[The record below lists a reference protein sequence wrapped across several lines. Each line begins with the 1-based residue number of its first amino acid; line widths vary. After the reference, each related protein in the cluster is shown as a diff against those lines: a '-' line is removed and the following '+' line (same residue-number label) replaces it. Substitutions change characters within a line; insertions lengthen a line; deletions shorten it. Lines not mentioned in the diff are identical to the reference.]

1 MPMDM
6 KSASTI
12 HFDQYLALL
21 KGFNANVRELV
32 VYDAEVNFVWSS
44 DADQSRHEALASL
57 TVEQRRKCDE
67 ADKNQTLRCL
77 GEDTY
82 LELIDLKNP
91 NDEIVLTLGLS
102 LEGQD
107 GTAPDPL
114 ARQENIRLLNE
125 LLLTEYEQ
133 SIALASQEDELNI
146 MTDELTRRYEELNL
160 IYAAEDQPLNIF
172 HGRELLR
179 QLASNTLSFL
189 NVDIIYLFLPGKNVS
204 IHKFKNDHPIHEF
217 EKLLVYLENS
227 VYPLL
232 LKKNAAVVLNRG
244 EDAKRLGLPQDLSFK
259 TTTSAVVNA
268 ENEVIGMLAIANQ
281 DFAVD
286 FTNSDRNLVDV
297 MAKKASKIAQSNFD
311 ALTGLEN
318 SNSFELTVEN
328 LLKQCWTSGANH
340 AIANVDIDRMAV
352 INDISGRDAGDLL
365 IKKVGQRLAGMVRSR
380 DVVARIGSDKFGV
393 LLENCDLATANMVM
407 QKIAN
412 EVSNID
418 FEWGGKTHEVS
429 VSIGIAPINMHSKS
443 VTSLLNAAETARN
456 VSKEHGRNTIH
467 VFEMDDSELL
477 YRKDQIQWVGRI
489 QAALRDN
496 RFRLYAQLIQPIK
509 PENGHPHY
517 EILLRLEQ
525 EGGAIILPGKFLP
538 AAEDYFLISSIDY
551 WVINQAFSQLAKI
564 SPASGEAR
572 HGCQIS
578 INLSG
583 QSLNNPAALAG
594 YVSKKLEEYNIPG
607 NAICF
612 EITES
617 AAIANID
624 DARLFIDQVRALG
637 CTFSLDDF
645 GTGLSS
651 FAYLK
656 NLQVDYLKI
665 DGSFVRD
672 IVSDPVCESI
682 VSAINQVGHAM
693 NLKTIAEFVEN
704 EEINQKLAGIG
715 VDFSQGYGIGK
726 PEPFSEQ
733 ACKKIAST

>member
-6 KSASTI
+6 ESASTI

-67 ADKNQTLRCL
+67 ADKNQTIRCL

-102 LEGQD
+102 LGGQD

-297 MAKKASKIAQSNFD
+297 MAKKASKIA
-311 ALTGLEN
+311 
-318 SNSFELTVEN
+318 
-328 LLKQCWTSGANH
+328 
-340 AIANVDIDRMAV
+340 
-352 INDISGRDAGDLL
+352 
-365 IKKVGQRLAGMVRSR
+365 
-380 DVVARIGSDKFGV
+380 
-393 LLENCDLATANMVM
+393 
-407 QKIAN
+407 
-412 EVSNID
+412 
-418 FEWGGKTHEVS
+418 
-429 VSIGIAPINMHSKS
+429 
-443 VTSLLNAAETARN
+443 
-456 VSKEHGRNTIH
+456 
-467 VFEMDDSELL
+467 
-477 YRKDQIQWVGRI
+477 
-489 QAALRDN
+489 
-496 RFRLYAQLIQPIK
+496 
-509 PENGHPHY
+509 
-517 EILLRLEQ
+517 
-525 EGGAIILPGKFLP
+525 
-538 AAEDYFLISSIDY
+538 
-551 WVINQAFSQLAKI
+551 
-564 SPASGEAR
+564 
-572 HGCQIS
+572 
-578 INLSG
+578 
-583 QSLNNPAALAG
+583 
-594 YVSKKLEEYNIPG
+594 
-607 NAICF
+607 
-612 EITES
+612 
-617 AAIANID
+617 
-624 DARLFIDQVRALG
+624 
-637 CTFSLDDF
+637 
-645 GTGLSS
+645 
-651 FAYLK
+651 
-656 NLQVDYLKI
+656 
-665 DGSFVRD
+665 
-672 IVSDPVCESI
+672 
-682 VSAINQVGHAM
+682 
-693 NLKTIAEFVEN
+693 
-704 EEINQKLAGIG
+704 
-715 VDFSQGYGIGK
+715 
-726 PEPFSEQ
+726 
-733 ACKKIAST
+733 